1 MPMPDSSVDAIA
13 GALEQSTLLVIRQL
27 LDRREMSLTASD
39 VLLRLDTD
47 GPARL
52 STLATAAALSQPSMT
67 QLVQRFERRG
77 LVTRTS
83 DPSDRRAVLITI
95 TDTGSE
101 MVRQRRRFVRHQL
114 SELVTRLQPDERVVL
129 ELASRVMLPL
139 ISRLNDSDHTP
150 LSQVLTA

>member
-1 MPMPDSSVDAIA
+1 MPDSSVDAIA